1 MSDAHAD
8 TCTTKNAQIKVYTL
22 TRREMIS
29 HDYHVP
35 ARSLKE
41 ALMIFNH
48 PEIDEYIFK
57 DHDTHNHIRYYAA
70 KSSHQ
75 TSLHDFDV
83 YGPCNSEN
91 GSDLDHLELV

>member
-1 MSDAHAD
+1 
-8 TCTTKNAQIKVYTL
+8 
-22 TRREMIS
+22 MIS

-57 DHDTHNHIRYYAA
+57 DYDTHNHIRYYAA